1 MSSTAA
7 PDIICI
13 GAVLWDIIGRSPTTM
28 RAGADVPGR
37 IIRLPGGVAMNV
49 AMTMRRFG
57 LIPALL
63 TAIGQDSAG
72 EELLAACHRL
82 GIDTAYVYRSADL
95 ATDRYLA
102 IEDANGLVAA
112 IADAHSLEA
121 AGDKILH
128 PLADGRLGQATAPW
142 SGLVALDGNLT
153 ATLLAEIATS
163 PLLAAADLRVAP
175 ASPGKVERLRPILAH
190 PRLTLYAN
198 LAEAS
203 LLCGVEF
210 DGAARAAEHLLRAG
224 ARRVLVTDG
233 ARECAD
239 GQAGQGILTDLP
251 KAVRV
256 NRVTGAGDTFM
267 SAHIVAER
275 NGAGRA
281 EALDAAHRAAGA
293 YVSGEIG
300 S

>member
-1 MSSTAA
+1 
-7 PDIICI
+7 
-13 GAVLWDIIGRSPTTM
+13 
-28 RAGADVPGR
+28 
-37 IIRLPGGVAMNV
+37 MNV
-49 AMTMRRFG
+49 AMTLRHFG
-57 LIPALL
+57 LVPTLL
-63 TAIGQDSAG
+63 TALGNDSAG
-72 EELLAACHRL
+72 DELLAACHRL
-82 GIDTAYVYRSADL
+82 GIGTAYIYRSAEL

-121 AGDKILH
+121 AGDRILQ
-128 PLADGRLGQATAPW
+128 PLADGRLGTEASPW

-153 ATLLAEIATS
+153 ATLLAEIAVS
-163 PLLAAADLRVAP
+163 PLLAKADLRVAP
-175 ASPGKVERLRPILAH
+175 ASPGKVERLQPILAH

-203 LLCGVEF
+203 LLCGTELPN
-210 DGAARAAEHLLRAG
+210 APTAAEHLLRRG

-233 ARECAD
+233 GRDCAD
-239 GQAGQGILTDLP
+239 GKAGEGVLVDRPQ
-251 KAVRV
+251 AVRV

-275 NGAGRA
+275 NGASRA
-281 EALDAAHRAAGA
+281 EALAAAHRAAGA

-300 S
+300 T

>member
-1 MSSTAA
+1 MTLSVA

-13 GAVLWDIIGRSPTTM
+13 GAVLWDIIGRTPTVM
-28 RAGADVPGR
+28 AAGADVPGR

-57 LIPALL
+57 LTPTLL
-63 TAIGQDSAG
+63 TALGQDSAG
-72 EELLAACHRL
+72 EELLAACQRL
-82 GIDTAYVYRSADL
+82 GIGTDYIYRSPDL

-121 AGDKILH
+121 AGDRILQ
-128 PLADGRLGQATAPW
+128 PLGDGRLGEAAAPW

-153 ATLLAEIATS
+153 ATLLTEIATS

-175 ASPGKVERLRPILAH
+175 ASPGKVERLRTILAH

-203 LLCGVEF
+203 LLCGIEL
-210 DGAARAAEHLLRAG
+210 DGAAKAAEHLLRCG

-233 ARECAD
+233 GRDCAD
-239 GQAGQGILTDLP
+239 GKAGEGVLIDRPQ
-251 KAVRV
+251 AVRV

-275 NGAGRA
+275 NGASRA
-281 EALDAAHRAAGA
+281 EALAAAHRAAGA